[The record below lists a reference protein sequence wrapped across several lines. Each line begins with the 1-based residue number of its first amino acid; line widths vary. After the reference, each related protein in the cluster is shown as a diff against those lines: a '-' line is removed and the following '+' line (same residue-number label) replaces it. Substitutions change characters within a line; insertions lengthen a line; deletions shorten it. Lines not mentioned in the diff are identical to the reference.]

1 MLNIVFDELTAGGLR
16 LAKDPETSSYIC
28 NEDIV
33 RLVWM
38 LDIGYLK
45 EGISSEYR
53 QKLPGRLC
61 LQDSFLLTEE
71 EKDEI
76 RSTGEKSLREW
87 ERLIDRV
94 RKKEPVRIWYSD
106 APHSLCGMFHV
117 CTLLKDY
124 DSQVFSL
131 CAPKSTPGEDTW
143 YLGGT
148 WGAHS
153 SESLTESITAARL
166 MEKGEIRAYA
176 EHWSMLEQ
184 ENAPLRA
191 VISGIPA
198 SVPEDFYDGFLESC
212 IPEEPTAETRILG
225 EFLSRYYFYVS
236 LDYLELRIRHMIDE
250 KKIRVIRD
258 SKIDE
263 TKRVFARAKK
273 Q

>member
-16 LAKDPETSSYIC
+16 LAKDPGTSGYIC
-28 NEDIV
+28 GEDIV
-33 RLVWM
+33 CLVWM

-45 EGISSEYR
+45 GGISGDYR
-53 QKLPGRLC
+53 LELPGRLY
-61 LQDSFLLTEE
+61 LQDSFGLTEE
-71 EKDEI
+71 DEI

-87 ERLIDRV
+87 ERLIGRV
-94 RKKEPVRIWYSD
+94 QKKEPVRIWYSD
-106 APHSLCGMFHV
+106 APHSLCGLFHV

-131 CAPKSTPGEDTW
+131 RAPKCTPGKDAW

-153 SESLTESITAARL
+153 SESLTVSIPAARL

-191 VISGIPA
+191 VISGIPV

-212 IPEEPTAETRILG
+212 IPEEPAAEAKILG
-225 EFLSRYYFYVS
+225 EFLSRYYFCVS
-236 LDYLELRIRHMIDE
+236 SAYLELRIQRMIDE
-250 KKIRVIRD
+250 KKLQVIRD
-258 SKIDE
+258 SKISAM
-263 TKRVFARAKK
+263 KRVLARAKK